1 LSQNIDS
8 LKKKI
13 PFKWKMYMRY
23 YLSEKIQLSIS
34 KSKPKIIV
42 TLAANYGNLG
52 DVAIT
57 KAQVNFIKD
66 LFPQHEVIKVHVDEL
81 NSKLIPLRRIVNP
94 DDIITII
101 GGGNMG
107 DLYEFFEE
115 YRRTIIELF
124 PDNKIVSFPQT
135 IDFSESSKGQES
147 LSKSIKIYSK
157 HSNLHIFSREP
168 LSYKKMQKSFKN
180 NSVYMVP
187 DIVLYLDNVHPQQS
201 REGVILC
208 LRDDKEKKIS
218 NDDKEQL
225 LDLIKEKYK
234 DIKYYDTHI
243 GDENFE
249 KESADVELDKIWNS
263 FKKAKIVITDRLH
276 GMIFCAI
283 TKTPCVVLPNS
294 NHKIAGTY
302 YQWLSDLKY
311 IKFIEKYD
319 ERTIMESINELYNID
334 INNSEKLNVSEKYQP
349 LLKALKG

>member
-1 LSQNIDS
+1 MSQNIDL

-23 YLSEKIQLSIS
+23 YLSEKVELPIS
-34 KSKPKIIV
+34 KSKPKVIV

-57 KAQVNFIKD
+57 KAQVKFIED
-66 LFPQHEVIKVHVDEL
+66 LFPGHELIKIHVDEL
-81 NSKLIPLRRIVNP
+81 NSKLIPLRRIVNSN
-94 DDIITII
+94 DIITII

-115 YRRTIIELF
+115 YRRTIIDLF
-124 PDNKIVSFPQT
+124 PNNKIVSFPQT
-135 IDFSESSKGQES
+135 FDFSESSKGQVS

-157 HSNLHIFSREP
+157 HSNLHVFSREP
-168 LSYKKMQKSFKN
+168 LSYRRMQESFKN

-187 DIVLYLDNVHPQQS
+187 DIVLYLDNVDPQHN
-201 REGVILC
+201 RTGVTLC

-249 KESADVELDKIWNS
+249 KESADIELDKIWNN
-263 FKKAKIVITDRLH
+263 FKKSKVVVTDRLH

-283 TKTPCVVLPNS
+283 TRTPCLVLPNS

-311 IKFIEKYD
+311 IRFIEKYD
-319 ERTIMESINELYNID
+319 ERLIIDSIDELYNID
-334 INNSEKLNVSEKYQP
+334 VTSSEKLNLREKYEP
-349 LLKALKG
+349 LLEALKD